1 MTDFNAP
8 RPTLLLVDDEPAN
21 LQILRH
27 TLQNNYRL
35 LFAKD
40 GDKAL
45 ELAQRDLPDLILLDI
60 MMPKLTGYD
69 VCRELKANPLTQ
81 GIPVIFV
88 TALSQAQDEQLGF
101 DLGAVDYIAKPFNPS
116 ILRARIRN
124 HLSLV
129 QMQELR
135 ESRLQIVRCLGVAAE
150 YKDNETGRHVIR
162 MSHYARILA
171 IWAGYSEEAA
181 DELLHAAPMH
191 DIGKIG
197 IPDNILQK
205 PGKLDAAE
213 WEVMRTHTLIGA
225 RIIGHHAH
233 GLLKLAR
240 SIALYHHEK
249 WDGSGYPYGLK
260 GEDIPLPARIIAIAD
275 VFDALT
281 SERPYKQ
288 AWSVDEA
295 VAHIRTQAGLHF
307 DPALVELMDKCL
319 PEMLDIKH
327 KWADEPEE
335 SNVC

>member
-1 MTDFNAP
+1 MNNFTVS

-27 TLQNNYRL
+27 TLQNDYRL

-40 GDKAL
+40 GAKAL
-45 ELAQRDLPDLILLDI
+45 ELAQRDLPELILLDI
-60 MMPKLTGYD
+60 MMPKLSGYD

-88 TALSQAQDEQLGF
+88 TALAQAQDEQLGF
-101 DLGAVDYIAKPFNPS
+101 DLGAVDYVAKPFNPS

-129 QMQELR
+129 QMRELR

-171 IWAGYSEEAA
+171 RWAGYSDEAA

-197 IPDNILQK
+197 IPDAILQK
-205 PGKLDAAE
+205 SGKLDAAE
-213 WEVMRTHTLIGA
+213 WDIMRTHTLIGA
-225 RIIGHHAH
+225 RIIGHHSH

-281 SERPYKQ
+281 SERPYKR
-288 AWSVDEA
+288 AWSVEDA
-295 VAHIRTQAGLHF
+295 IAHIREQAGKHF
-307 DPALVELMDKCL
+307 DPALVALLDKCL
-319 PEMLDIKH
+319 PEMLDIKQ
-327 KWADEPEE
+327 KWADETEE
-335 SNVC
+335 SAV